1 MYKTVLLKLS
11 GEALGS
17 ETSPY
22 DLEFIKKLAKQI
34 KTIVDGGTRVGI
46 VVGGGNIA
54 RGRELKIER
63 VKADYIGMQATVMN
77 AKMIEAALN
86 MIGCKAETLSA
97 VPAPKTL
104 MFDEKKANTLLKKN
118 TVVIFGGGLG
128 RPFIS
133 TDTACATRAK
143 QIGAE
148 IILLAKNGTDGVY
161 DKDPNKYKDAKKFN
175 ELTFNDIIDL
185 KLKVIDLD
193 AAKILVKNKIK
204 AYVFDMAV
212 KNNIVKAAKGTAKG
226 TLIK

>member
-1 MYKTVLLKLS
+1 MYKRVLLKLS

-17 ETSPY
+17 NGNPY
-22 DLEFIKKLAKQI
+22 DLEFIKNLAKQI
-34 KTIVDGGTRVGI
+34 KTIVDNGTRVAI

-63 VKADYIGMQATVMN
+63 EKADYIGMQATVMN
-77 AKMIEAALN
+77 AKMLEAALN

-104 MFDEKKANTLLKKN
+104 RFNAKKANELLKKN
-118 TVVIFGGGLG
+118 VVVIFGGGLG

-133 TDTACATRAK
+133 TDTASATRAK

-161 DKDPNKYKDAKKFN
+161 DKDPNKYKDAKKFK
-175 ELTFNDIIDL
+175 ELSFNDIIDL
-185 KLKVIDLD
+185 NLKVIDQD

-204 AYVFDMAV
+204 AYAFDMAV
-212 KNNIVKAAKGTAKG
+212 KNNIIKAAQGTAKG
-226 TLIK
+226 TLIY